1 MVWFV
6 SFVSLGR
13 TGDQRHQIDQMNQ
26 KNQRDES
33 CGRLLGLQVVELL
46 NEPLELGHSVAAL
59 VGSESLIDGEGHGFD
74 CGAHLADAILIGPGS
89 GVVLIH
95 EHGA

>member
-1 MVWFV
+1 LIWLV

-13 TGDQRHQIDQMNQ
+13 TGDQRHQIDQ
-26 KNQRDES
+26 KNQRGES

-46 NEPLELGHSVAAL
+46 NEPLELGHSATAL
-59 VGSESLIDGEGHGFD
+59 AWSESLIDGEGHGFD
-74 CGAHLADAILIGPGS
+74 GGAHLADAVLIGLGS

-95 EHGA
+95 EHGP